1 MPETEKSEHSG
12 SEEVSEAAR
21 AREETIRHYET
32 GGRDDANNVEEVEF
46 DIHYIHYDRFGF
58 VHDLRLN
65 ENPRQSSSDKKWLE
79 KEKTREEKWITMIT
93 DVKQWFTVG
102 NRSYQKMTDRVWK
115 VKLSY
120 KYFLPNWFKTI
131 QGVPDKMR
139 GTVWRI
145 LLNVD
150 NAKMKQQGTYS
161 KMK

>member
-12 SEEVSEAAR
+12 SEKAQED
-21 AREETIRHYET
+21 AREDIIRHYET
-32 GGRDDANNVEEVEF
+32 GGRDDTNNIGEAEF
-46 DIHYIHYDRFGF
+46 DIHYIHYDRYGF

-93 DVKQWFTVG
+93 DVKHWFTMG
-102 NRSYQKMTDRVWK
+102 TRSYQKMTDRVWK
-115 VKLSY
+115 VKHSDSIY
-120 KYFLPNWFKTI
+120 KFQLELIF